1 MEDINDAPTIDV
13 DLEQCWIPSS
23 TKPPARQSVILS
35 TKEWTG
41 EGCYW
46 ETTKH
51 HVIWKGYRWNA
62 TYWDDEV
69 VAWKPLPNPYRGEN
83 DGLCDVKVT
92 QQLADLYQIHEE

>member
-1 MEDINDAPTIDV
+1 MCIEVLNGMADTIAE
-13 DLEQCWIPSS
+13 LERKLAEHEWIPVSERLP
-23 TKPPARQSVILS
+23 KARESVILS

-51 HVIWKGYRWNA
+51 HVIWKGYRWNT

-69 VAWKPLPNPYRGEN
+69 IAWKPLPEPYKGGE
-83 DGLCDVKVT
+83 D
-92 QQLADLYQIHEE
+92 E